1 MGCLLMALGKMGVCM
16 GHPNMEKEMWSR
28 VIYWWSSTFNH
39 LQKIKRDSPVY
50 LRCHLLYLKNEVLC
64 KYTRIASY
72 VHARAAP
79 DNSFDPS
86 IKGACQ
92 AREFPYVSRDLHL
105 GSQNYTRVKYPIRVE
120 KCTKD
125 K

>member
-1 MGCLLMALGKMGVCM
+1 MYHAYLVRVT
-16 GHPNMEKEMWSR
+16 NMQ
-28 VIYWWSSTFNH
+28 
-39 LQKIKRDSPVY
+39 LD
-50 LRCHLLYLKNEVLC
+50 LRNEVLC

-79 DNSFDPS
+79 ENSFDPS

-105 GSQNYTRVKYPIRVE
+105 G
-120 KCTKD
+120 
-125 K
+125 

>member
-1 MGCLLMALGKMGVCM
+1 MFLPYLDEWESYAHAQEHLT
-16 GHPNMEKEMWSR
+16 
-28 VIYWWSSTFNH
+28 STE
-39 LQKIKRDSPVY
+39 QIK
-50 LRCHLLYLKNEVLC
+50 LCLKNEVLC

-79 DNSFDPS
+79 ENSFDPS

-105 GSQNYTRVKYPIRVE
+105 G
-120 KCTKD
+120 
-125 K
+125 